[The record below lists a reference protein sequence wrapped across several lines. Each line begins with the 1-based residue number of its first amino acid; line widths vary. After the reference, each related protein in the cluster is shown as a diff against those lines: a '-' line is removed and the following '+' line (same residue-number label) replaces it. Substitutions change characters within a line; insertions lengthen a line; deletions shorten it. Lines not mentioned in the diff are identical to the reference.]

1 MGYRTWSRKESDMTE
16 WLIHLYIFI
25 SIPKGEE
32 NCAKTVFED
41 NFLKLKKKQKQKK
54 NTGISY
60 ANPKQNKYEK

>member
-1 MGYRTWSRKESDMTE
+1 MTE